1 MRRKGK
7 ILTESQI
14 RYLRE
19 NHRKHA
25 ILEKKIDMIVK
36 RELDEALSKRAK
48 NWLAGGAAAAGLLY
62 GISQLPSDA
71 DMFNLDHLI
80 TVKQNIEMEYG
91 RPLEEIPPY
100 EIQYFYDEC
109 EKYGIEP
116 EDVKTPI
123 VNY

>member
-19 NHRKHA
+19 NNRRHA
-25 ILEKKIDMIVK
+25 ILEKKIDMMVK
-36 RELDEALSKRAK
+36 KELDEALSKRAK
-48 NWLAGGAAAAGLLY
+48 NWLVGGAAAAGLLY
-62 GISQLPSDA
+62 GASQLPSDA

-80 TVKQNIEMEYG
+80 TLKQGIEMEYNK
-91 RPLEEIPPY
+91 PIEEIPPH

-116 EDVKTPI
+116 EDVITPI